1 MGPNP
6 KTFAHIGLMKKK
18 EIALNNAGNGMEM
31 EPMGAY
37 LQT

>member
-1 MGPNP
+1 
-6 KTFAHIGLMKKK
+6 MKKK

-37 LQT
+37 PTDCDKNRG